1 MTQSLA
7 ASPDTPVTDGIPAS
21 GSTPVSR
28 QVILDRRNGIFGY
41 ELVDGSGAAPTVDTD
56 AQLLA
61 HALSLAASKTLAE
74 RRMLFVRCSFATLAG
89 DGIEAVDPGRV
100 VLDVVLPTG
109 LDASQIVV
117 AAGRLAQ
124 LKQRGYRLAF
134 SHDVL
139 SSAWRSWLAQASFLR
154 LDLARLPGPAVPAV
168 TRAALAGHARVIA
181 CGVDTEAQH
190 RVAADLGVELFQ
202 GSWFSHPLLIKSQT
216 MRPNQAIILE
226 LIALLRREADM
237 SEIEALLK
245 RDPALSFNLL
255 RFINSGA
262 FGLDHQVSSFRSA
275 VLMVGMQR
283 LLRWATVLMATSRA
297 GAPALGYTAVVR
309 GRLMELL
316 AAELL
321 SPEECDQA
329 FVVGVFSLLDAMTGL
344 PLARVLD
351 GLALPEPVMHALL
364 NRTGLFEPFMA
375 LTEACEAAN
384 DEAFATHAD
393 SLLLSGH
400 QVNMAHLQAL
410 AWAEDLLAT

>member
-1 MTQSLA
+1 MNQPLSPSTA
-7 ASPDTPVTDGIPAS
+7 APEGGGTPVA
-21 GSTPVSR
+21 R

-41 ELVDGSGAAPTVDTD
+41 ELVDGSGAEPTPETD

-61 HALSLAASKTLAE
+61 HALSLAASRTLAE

-100 VLDVVLPTG
+100 VLDVVLPSG
-109 LDASQIVV
+109 MEPAQVVV

-134 SHDVL
+134 SHEVL
-139 SSAWRSWLAQASFLR
+139 ASAWRSWLAQASFLR
-154 LDLARLPGPAVPAV
+154 LDVSRLPAPAVPAV
-168 TRAALAGHARVIA
+168 TKAALAGHARVIA
-181 CGVDTEAQH
+181 CGLDTEARH
-190 RVAADLGVELFQ
+190 RAAADLGVELFQ

-226 LIALLRREADM
+226 LVTLLRREADM
-237 SEIEALLK
+237 ADVEALLK

-262 FGLDHQVSSFRSA
+262 FGLDQQVSSFRSA
-275 VLMVGMQR
+275 AMLVGMQR
-283 LLRWATVLMATSRA
+283 LLRWATVLMATSRS

-344 PLARVLD
+344 PLPKVLD
-351 GLALPEPVMHALL
+351 GLALPEPVMQALL
-364 NRTGLFEPFMA
+364 GRTGVFEPFMA

-384 DEAFATHAD
+384 DDAFATHAD
-393 SLLLSGH
+393 RLLLSGH
-400 QVNMAHLQAL
+400 QVNMAHLNAL